1 MRDAFADHARE
12 LLSTLGR
19 ISARRMFGGHGIY
32 CDGLFIAIVSDD
44 VLYLKADAE
53 TRAEFERAGC
63 EIFSYLRQGKPAQ
76 LNFYRAPADALDAP
90 NLMLPWGKKALAA
103 ALRARAARPSL
114 KKATGRAR
122 RPVGIK
128 TTQNP

>member
-1 MRDAFADHARE
+1 MCGAFVDHARE

-53 TRAEFERAGC
+53 TRAEFEHAGC
-63 EIFSYLRQGKPAQ
+63 GIFSYLRRGKPAQ
-76 LNFYRAPADALDAP
+76 LTFYRAPEDTLDAP
-90 NLMLPWGKKALAA
+90 HLMLPWGKKALAA
-103 ALRARAARPSL
+103 ALRARAARSAQKNRPAARS
-114 KKATGRAR
+114 GR
-122 RPVGIK
+122 PETK
-128 TTQNP
+128 